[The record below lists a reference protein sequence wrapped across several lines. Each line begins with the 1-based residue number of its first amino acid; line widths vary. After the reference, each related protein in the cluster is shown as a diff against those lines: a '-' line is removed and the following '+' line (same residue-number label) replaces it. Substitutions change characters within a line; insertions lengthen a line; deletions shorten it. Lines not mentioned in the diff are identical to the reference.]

1 MEISLEHSIDAEEY
15 AKEKRTQEID
25 DKEIHK
31 VANVE
36 NVSENECVSLNGSED
51 SVMESFDTYKIKIE
65 ELCASIGLTGYEAE
79 VIQYGLSYGHC
90 VYGLTYPSAPL
101 QKYILRIP
109 NPPLLRDCDPQPPT
123 AETPGPK
130 D

>member
-15 AKEKRTQEID
+15 AKEKRTQEIR
-25 DKEIHK
+25 
-31 VANVE
+31 
-36 NVSENECVSLNGSED
+36 ENECVSLNGSED

-79 VIQYGLSYGHC
+79 VIQHGLSYGHC

-109 NPPLLRDCDPQPPT
+109 NLPSLRDCDPQPST
-123 AETPGPK
+123 AKAPGPK